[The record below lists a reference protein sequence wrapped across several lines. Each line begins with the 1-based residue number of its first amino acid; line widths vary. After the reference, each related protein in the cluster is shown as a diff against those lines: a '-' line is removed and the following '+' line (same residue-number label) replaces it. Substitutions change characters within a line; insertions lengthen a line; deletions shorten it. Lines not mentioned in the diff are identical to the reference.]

1 MPIAPPQMQIPAEVI
16 AEYVSLRSRLASLER
31 LYPGLVQHFRRRMRL
46 VEPSDNQKLLELQA
60 VTSGSYAMKA
70 RVREAIARVAD
81 RLSEEEA
88 VMLLAQKYWEL
99 GDIEEALKELG

>member
-1 MPIAPPQMQIPAEVI
+1 M
-16 AEYVSLRSRLASLER
+16 
-31 LYPGLVQHFRRRMRL
+31 
-46 VEPSDNQKLLELQA
+46 EPSDNQKLMELQA

-70 RVREAIARVAD
+70 RVREAIARVAG

-99 GDIEEALKELG
+99 GDIDEAIAALG